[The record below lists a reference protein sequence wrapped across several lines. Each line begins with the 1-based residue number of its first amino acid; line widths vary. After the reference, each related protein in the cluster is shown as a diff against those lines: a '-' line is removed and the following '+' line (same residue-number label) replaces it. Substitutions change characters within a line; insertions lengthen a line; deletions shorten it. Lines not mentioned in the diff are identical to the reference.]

1 MLHFMSHAQDL
12 KNSLPP
18 ARNLP
23 ADGISKDSRRWPFR
37 VAEAASPELPAV
49 PRGRVREVTPPCAFV
64 T

>member
-12 KNSLPP
+12 KNNLPP

-23 ADGISKDSRRWPFR
+23 GDGVSKDSRRWPFR
-37 VAEAASPELPAV
+37 VAEAANPELSAV
-49 PRGRVREVTPPCAFV
+49 PVSRVREVMPPRAFV